1 MCVHRGRES
10 YLTIAEVDFAMN
22 GYIVLCQSTNIVEG
36 EEKSK
41 EESVTLK
48 VLGKHLHFH
57 LINVSSIALH
67 YSFTTVVTQLA
78 VYAYKAYQSVTVAK
92 SHTSTH
98 VHMSKS
104 NNRGCTM
111 L

>member
-1 MCVHRGRES
+1 
-10 YLTIAEVDFAMN
+10 MN
-22 GYIVLCQSTNIVEG
+22 GDVVLCRSTNIVED
-36 EEKSK
+36 EEDYR
-41 EESVTLK
+41 EVSVTLK
-48 VLGKHLHFH
+48 VLGKHRHFH

-67 YSFTTVVTQLA
+67 YSFTTVGTQLA